1 MRIKLFIAVLL
12 FSGSL
17 CLNAQTFKIGASA
30 GLPTADASDISSFV
44 LGVDAY
50 YFFTDVDALIE
61 IGLNAGY
68 RNYFGKEYE
77 FGNVT
82 VEAED
87 VGFLPLALAA
97 RLKLFG
103 LISGGAD
110 AGYAVALEDGLDG
123 GLYFKPVAG
132 LDIADTIELN
142 LGHEFIFADGA
153 TWGNFCLGLL
163 FEF

>member
-1 MRIKLFIAVLL
+1 MKKLLIPIIAL
-12 FSGSL
+12 FAIGTIS
-17 CLNAQTFKIGASA
+17 AQTFKIGASA
-30 GLPTADASDISSFV
+30 GIPTSDASDISSFV
-44 LGVDAY
+44 IGIDAY
-50 YFFTDVDALIE
+50 YYFTDIDALLE

-68 RNYFGKEYE
+68 RNYFGKEFE
-77 FGNVT
+77 FGGTT

-97 RLKLFG
+97 RAKLFG
-103 LISGGAD
+103 LFSGGAD

-123 GLYFKPVAG
+123 GLYFKPVVG

-153 TWGNFCLGLL
+153 TWGNLCLGIL